1 MSKHA
6 KVKQWFTG
14 AGELP
19 ARELRGIMADV
30 MADVKAARQNP
41 RLRSPFGVL
50 HGQTQQRQ
58 SLPLM
63 NSTLTYP
70 NYPGAK
76 VDGPSRD
83 AADNIAE
90 HAMTLRD
97 RVDALFDAGEDLT
110 ADECAERL
118 NEDILSV
125 RPRVSELRRKG
136 RIEDAGKRRCNK
148 SGMTAT
154 AWRRVAPAG
163 VFGQQELL

>member
-1 MSKHA
+1 
-6 KVKQWFTG
+6 
-14 AGELP
+14 
-19 ARELRGIMADV
+19 
-30 MADVKAARQNP
+30 
-41 RLRSPFGVL
+41 
-50 HGQTQQRQ
+50 
-58 SLPLM
+58 M
-63 NSTLTYP
+63 NSALTYP

-76 VDGPSRD
+76 VDGPSQD